1 MSKSIGGKQYSPQTL
16 DETLVDLKR
25 IGKGLLVGETAD
37 ILGLPAD
44 LMGLYYDLRY
54 GETPEGIQSL
64 IDTVGSEA
72 LAKKFMG
79 EEFPEFGMN
88 LESAGRVMA
97 PGALLTK
104 AIASARIAA
113 RLKDTLPPG
122 GGIGDLATET
132 VGGAGFVDDVPQTTG
147 EQLMMTSANNIGG
160 GARKQETDDG
170 FFKSDIGVISNM
182 NKNREVFS
190 NLLDELEN
198 IGEKNGALWTKIER
212 RQPLKNADGRV
223 RKDSAGNV
231 LFSNEPGKV
240 SIKGIDF
247 NKPQTGQSI
256 LNFFE
261 NIEGKGL
268 KGGLQSR
275 LGKEAVESGLIRYLE
290 NNLKKPMTKDEL
302 VDVTRLFTP
311 SVGINVYRKSELDS
325 NFDGPLQ
332 DRFDQLTGE
341 LSSLPDGPEKELK
354 KKELTVLGQKIGDYR
369 GANPWTYDGVQLI
382 RVDGGS
388 NQKSVERDV
397 FTFIFNNDDG
407 HRNLIG
413 KGGEEARNLSD
424 KQKASLDEIESYL
437 EALGSSKDLRKLNL
451 GHTHGYSKRGYFG
464 HVRGTVMDI
473 KDPNTG
479 EVKKSLVISEV
490 QSNQAGMKE
499 KVMNRLDKKQLQR
512 LAELAQK
519 SKTGQLTPQEKEQF
533 GLLQSKTGLY
543 GDELLSDVIRTDGDF
558 QFVDD
563 AGQYAPGTDMMTNSR
578 RMDILQIV
586 EEDKKAG
593 TGFVDFA
600 KKRDVLAKKAKEADE
615 VYQQKQTA
623 VYELDSQVT
632 PLKRAMFKM
641 DEEIVEAEELFED
654 FKLAKNKIMEDIIN
668 SPSFNLNVPE
678 SATGMN
684 RILAGMFHMNEYD
697 GAAHYPGGL
706 GLTDADITSVFN
718 PPDNVMLF
726 GSTKESLKK
735 ARKRMRDKYG
745 TKGNIDI
752 LIDVFGKGR
761 FTERGADEFNDTY
774 GFVNSKSARSG
785 PGNRS
790 FVTSPRML
798 KEFYKN
804 LVKAYEDGSITGLQ
818 YNNNSGMVGQPT
830 YAQYVAIMRKANGDD
845 YFKDP
850 ENAKNTVSLLL
861 DDIGTKIAAKK
872 VKGDIFKK
880 VLEDNTVIKSLDNSN
895 IQEIQ
900 DRLIALDRTNFPE
913 GDAGNSLYKKER
925 LQIMRDLNADMDMG
939 YDGVIEKAFR
949 KYTDQVVDDFIKKE
963 RILPVSN
970 KTFYGQPNAYP
981 KNVRDDMETT
991 VNAQQARGENFSER
1005 LSAMF
1010 GRFTDGKLGGGLFNE
1025 KAFDKTLS
1033 GNAGRKKL
1041 KQIISADAISDNFTH
1056 KVNTF
1061 VESIVAHKKLQKLK
1075 TQKKFLEDERV
1086 KAEQLSQDANMDLNA
1101 FDNIEEKQKIVND
1114 LKSKLPKRLQAQLDD
1129 LIKFQN
1135 RQTEFYAD
1143 PPTSTYGQT
1152 TELMVH
1158 GVIKKAKEAGI
1169 EQVIF
1174 PNVKSYDFVDQR
1186 GQLKQGRVTRKEYGD
1201 PLSRVPYNFAIG
1213 APVTRALK
1221 KYGDSYKTTPQLL
1234 AVKKVSNRM
1243 GQEDLAEVGVTPM
1256 NLSRTQIVTEINGYP
1271 LIDDDLHRIV
1281 DLTKQDAINKTKMKI
1296 PRMAKG
1302 GILSRFRKAS

>member
-16 DETLVDLKR
+16 DESLVDLKR

-170 FFKSDIGVISNM
+170 FFKSDISIVSNM
-182 NKNREVFS
+182 NQNRDVFS

-198 IGEKNGALWTKIER
+198 IGEKNGALWTKIEK
-212 RQPLKNADGRV
+212 RQPLKDADGRV
-223 RKDSAGNV
+223 KKDTAGNV
-231 LFSNEPGKV
+231 LFSNQPGKV
-240 SIKGIDF
+240 LIRGIDF

-256 LNFFE
+256 LDFFE
-261 NIEGKGL
+261 NKGGAGL

-311 SVGINVYRKSELDS
+311 SVGINVYKKSELDK

-341 LSSLPDGPEKELK
+341 INSLPDGPEKQLK
-354 KKELTVLGQKIGDYR
+354 QKEATVLSQRIMDYR
-369 GANPWTYDGVQLI
+369 NSNPWTYDGVQLI

-388 NQKSVERDV
+388 NQKSVEKDV
-397 FTFIFNNDDG
+397 LTFIFNNDDG

-413 KGGEEARNLSD
+413 KGGEESRNLSD
-424 KQKASLDEIESYL
+424 KQKASLNEIESYL
-437 EALGSSKDLRKLNL
+437 EALGSSTDLRKLNL

-490 QSNQAGMKE
+490 QSNQSGMKE

-512 LAELAQK
+512 LAELAEK
-519 SKTGQLTPQEKEQF
+519 NKAGQLTPQEKEQF

-543 GDELLSDVIRTDGDF
+543 GDELLSDVIRTEGDF
-558 QFVDD
+558 QFVDE

-600 KKRDVLAKKAKEADE
+600 KKRDSLAKKAKEADE
-615 VYQQKQTA
+615 VYKQKQTA
-623 VYELDSQVT
+623 VYELDEQVT
-632 PLKRAMFKM
+632 PLRRAMFKM

-654 FKLAKNKIMEDIIN
+654 FKIAKNKIMEDIFK
-668 SPSFNLNVPE
+668 SRAFNEGAGPGDI
-678 SATGMN
+678 GMS
-684 RILAGMFHMNEYD
+684 RVLAGMFNMNLYD

-706 GLTDADITSVFN
+706 GLTDADITSIFN
-718 PPDNVMLF
+718 PSDNVMLF
-726 GSTKESLKK
+726 GDAAGSVDK

-745 TKGNIDI
+745 TKGNLDI

-761 FTERGADEFNDTY
+761 FSKNGDQIGDSY
-774 GFVNSKSARSG
+774 GFFNPRATRTG
-785 PGNRS
+785 GYRTQI
-790 FVTSPRML
+790 TSPRMV

-804 LVKAYEDGSITGLQ
+804 LVKAYEDGNITGLK
-818 YNNNSGMVGQPT
+818 YNNFSGMVGQPT
-830 YAQYVAIMRKANGDD
+830 YADFVDIMIKANGAD
-845 YFKDP
+845 YFKDTQ
-850 ENAKNTVSLLL
+850 NAKNTVSLLF

-880 VLEDNTVIKSLDNSN
+880 VLEDNKVIKSLDNSN

-913 GDAGNSLYKKER
+913 GEAGDSLYKKER
-925 LQIMRDLNADMDMG
+925 LQIMRDLNADMEMG
-939 YDGVIEKAFR
+939 YDGAIEKAFR
-949 KYTDQVVDDFIKKE
+949 KYTDEAVDDFIKKE
-963 RILPVSN
+963 GVIPISN
-970 KTFYGQPNAYP
+970 KTFYGQATAHP
-981 KNVRDDMETT
+981 KRVRDDMETT
-991 VNAQQARGENFSER
+991 VNTQQARGENFSER
-1005 LSAMF
+1005 MSALF

-1041 KQIISADAISDNFTH
+1041 KQIIKADAINDNFTD

-1061 VESIVAHKKLQKLK
+1061 VESIVAQKKLQKLK
-1075 TQKKFLEDERV
+1075 TQKEFLEAERV
-1086 KAEQLSQDANMDLNA
+1086 KAEQLAQDATMTLNA
-1101 FDNIEEKQKIVND
+1101 FDNVQEKQKIVDN

-1186 GQLKQGRVTRKEYGD
+1186 GQLGQGRVTRKEYGD